1 MVDQIAAET
10 YTVDDCITVSARCV
24 VIVIGFDV
32 CSNLNQQWALKLC
45 QAEHLL
51 VFATRVFLSFV
62 GPRINWN
69 DNGEQAEP

>member
-32 CSNLNQQWALKLC
+32 CSNLN
-45 QAEHLL
+45 
-51 VFATRVFLSFV
+51 
-62 GPRINWN
+62 
-69 DNGEQAEP
+69 